1 MKQKNTM
8 QSDPRQLDL
17 FAVAE
22 EIFGTHFIL
31 EASPTAALQAP
42 EETRE
47 KIYNMHGPIL
57 ELTAAEEDRFHKGG
71 FRKLAASMLMGAID
85 DVLHAITPESK
96 TAALAY
102 FTEADGPFPFETVL
116 DWLGPPWTTSLPRNG
131 RPGFLRTLLLQ
142 ALEFIAT
149 GEPSNSRRR
158 ISPLGLWKAERT
170 RPRTSPKRKSTCHE
184 SGGGACREWTTDLFV
199 VDVC

>member
-116 DWLGPPWTTSLPRNG
+116 DWLGPPLDHFTPAQWATRISEDASSASAGIHRYWRAVEQQEADLAARAVEGGEDQTAYIAEAQVHLPR
-131 RPGFLRTLLLQ
+131 
-142 ALEFIAT
+142 
-149 GEPSNSRRR
+149 
-158 ISPLGLWKAERT
+158 ERWG
-170 RPRTSPKRKSTCHE
+170 SM
-184 SGGGACREWTTDLFV
+184 
-199 VDVC
+199 